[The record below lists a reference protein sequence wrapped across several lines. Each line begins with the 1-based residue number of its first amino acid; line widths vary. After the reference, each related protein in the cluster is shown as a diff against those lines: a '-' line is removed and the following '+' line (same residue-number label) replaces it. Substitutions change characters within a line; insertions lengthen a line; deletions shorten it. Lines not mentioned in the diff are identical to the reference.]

1 MVTPHSPFGTTGL
14 VLPHSEGRYGGSRVA
29 RYAIVRS
36 NWQYLDAMRQW
47 NEFE

>member
-1 MVTPHSPFGTTGL
+1 MVTPHSPLGL
-14 VLPHSEGRYGGSRVA
+14 RPVLPDILRVDMEGQVVA